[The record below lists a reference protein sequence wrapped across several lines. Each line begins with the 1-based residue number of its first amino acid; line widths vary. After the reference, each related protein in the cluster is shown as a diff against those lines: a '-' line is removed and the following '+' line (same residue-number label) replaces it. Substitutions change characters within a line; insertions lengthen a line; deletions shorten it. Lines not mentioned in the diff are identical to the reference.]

1 MICPKCGKEFD
12 PAPKATEECTECFRN
27 SSGSYYNES
36 LGRNSLSRPGFDPN
50 RSEGYCPWEDE
61 EDIGFVQGL
70 LQTLRQSVFE
80 PSKFFQRLSLVGGF
94 KFPFLYALVIST
106 ISIIAAYLASTIVDS
121 KAMPMSHGV
130 FFMGHSFRSLIY
142 ILLLLTVEI
151 FIKPAVLFVCL
162 LALGV
167 RNATFEATFRISC
180 YTTGAGIFNAVPF
193 VGAFVSGIWEFVIL
207 VIGLRE
213 GFRISTG
220 RAIVA
225 IFLPALAGIALA
237 TLFVMLLMGS
247 LFA

>member
-1 MICPKCGKEFD
+1 VICPKCGKEF
-12 PAPKATEECTECFRN
+12 APGPRAKELCTECFRN

-36 LGRNSLSRPGFDPN
+36 LGQNSFSRPGFDSN
-50 RSEGYCPWEDE
+50 SSEGYCPWEDE

-70 LQTLRQSVFE
+70 RQTLRQSVFE
-80 PSKFFQRLSLVGGF
+80 PTKFFQRLSLVGGL

-106 ISIIAAYLASTIVDS
+106 ISIIAAYLASTIIDS
-121 KAMPMSHGV
+121 KAMPMSHGM
-130 FFMGHSFRSLIY
+130 FFMGNSLRSLFY
-142 ILLLLTVEI
+142 VLLLLTVEI

-180 YTTGAGIFNAVPF
+180 YTTGAGIFNAVPW
-193 VGAFVSGIWEFVIL
+193 VGAFVSGIWEFAIL

-213 GFRISTG
+213 GFRIGTG
-220 RAIVA
+220 RAIIA
-225 IFLPALAGIALA
+225 IFLPALAGITLTALF
-237 TLFVMLLMGS
+237 LMLLMGS

>member
-12 PAPKATEECTECFRN
+12 PAPRATELCPECFRN
-27 SSGSYYNES
+27 SSGSYYSES
-36 LGRNSLSRPGFDPN
+36 LGPNASSLPGFDSN

-61 EDIGFVQGL
+61 EGISFVQGL

-80 PSKFFQRLSLVGGF
+80 PTRFFQRLSLVGGY

-106 ISIIAAYLASTIVDS
+106 ISIIAAYLASTIIDL
-121 KAMPMSHGV
+121 KAMPMSHGM
-130 FFMGHSFRSLIY
+130 FFMGHSLGSQIYALLI
-142 ILLLLTVEI
+142 LTLQI
-151 FIKPAVLFVCL
+151 FVQPAVLFICL

-167 RNATFEATFRISC
+167 RNATFEAIFRISC
-180 YTTGAGIFNAVPF
+180 YTAGAGIFKAVPF
-193 VGAFVSGIWEFVIL
+193 VGSFVAFIWGFVIL

-225 IFLPALAGIALA
+225 IFLPAIAGIALA
-237 TLFVMLLMGS
+237 VLFVMLLMGS